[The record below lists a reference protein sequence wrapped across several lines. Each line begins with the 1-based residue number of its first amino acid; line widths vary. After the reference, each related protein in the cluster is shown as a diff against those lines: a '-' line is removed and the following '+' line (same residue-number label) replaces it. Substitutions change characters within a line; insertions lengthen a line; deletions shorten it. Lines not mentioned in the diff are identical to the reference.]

1 MQKPLSTVRHIIL
14 PLLLL
19 LIGGQGASAQL
30 HRKHQER
37 KPAHSTASAR
47 VVLPATAIADDNSD
61 LVDTPAEARDI
72 YNPGSGMQKVF
83 RGKYHT
89 VTPEGDTVLVVIF
102 NEITVFPPMKFKNKK
117 QEEFYWRTVR
127 DVKKALPY
135 AKLICETLVETY
147 EYIETFPDQKERERY
162 LKEMEGAVFE
172 QYKPVLKKFSKNQ
185 ARMLVKLIQ
194 RETNQSGYDI
204 LKAFLG
210 SFRATFWQGFGRLF
224 GVNLKGKYSPSTDE
238 NDAIIERVCTMVEQ
252 GQL

>member
-1 MQKPLSTVRHIIL
+1 MTIYALPQKKLNDFKPALATAAARVIL
-14 PLLLL
+14 PS
-19 LIGGQGASAQL
+19 QAVAS
-30 HRKHQER
+30 
-37 KPAHSTASAR
+37 
-47 VVLPATAIADDNSD
+47 DNSD
-61 LVDTPAEARDI
+61 LVDAPTSARDI
-72 YNPGSGMQKVF
+72 NNPGSGMQKVF

-127 DVKKALPY
+127 DVKKTLPY

-172 QYKPVLKKFSKNQ
+172 QYKPVLKEFSRNQ

-194 RETNQSGYDI
+194 RETSQSGYDI

-224 GVNLKGKYSPSTDE
+224 GVNLKGKYSPEIDD